1 MFYVNTA
8 VTLLDSYSLQ
18 LAYNK
23 SVFSLVNPA
32 VNATMP
38 TFAAVRC
45 AAATLLV
52 GTSTTDISSAHAAL
66 TSKPAA
72 AAIKRWD
79 RQTDT

>member
-1 MFYVNTA
+1 MFYVNIA

-23 SVFSLVNPA
+23 SVFSLVNSA
-32 VNATMP
+32 VNVTMP

-45 AAATLLV
+45 
-52 GTSTTDISSAHAAL
+52 STTDISSAHEAL
-66 TSKPAA
+66 TNKPAA